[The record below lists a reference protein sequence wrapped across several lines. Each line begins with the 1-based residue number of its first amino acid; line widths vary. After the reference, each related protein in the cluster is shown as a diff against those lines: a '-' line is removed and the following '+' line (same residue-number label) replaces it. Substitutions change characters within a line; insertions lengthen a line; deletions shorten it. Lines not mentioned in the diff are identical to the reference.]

1 MSTTRSWNYSEEKD
15 NAPPQKKNR
24 TGECPTLGKTF
35 SSLAKPLNTINF
47 FNAVCTLLF
56 CFGIQ
61 LSIQHQK
68 IQQTKQNTHTKKTSQ
83 WRSMI
88 GWDIGLVFFLFCFL
102 CFLVSFYFCNNFRQK
117 LPISIGLLTF
127 CIRPMST
134 HHTWKPRKHRKK
146 LNNMS
151 QPLMDP
157 PDLFF

>member
-15 NAPPQKKNR
+15 NAPPKKKQNR
-24 TGECPTLGKTF
+24 GVPYFGKNILFIGKTIKHNQF
-35 SSLAKPLNTINF
+35 LQCCLHIALLLWHPTQYTTPKDTTNKAK
-47 FNAVCTLLF
+47 
-56 CFGIQ
+56 
-61 LSIQHQK
+61 
-68 IQQTKQNTHTKKTSQ
+68 HTKKTSQ